1 MHRFRLYSNPIM
13 SLKPNIICLGVGLLL
28 FILCSTGDYPVFGQD
43 NPRLDTSGSTAS
55 NPRMRQRIQYCVDHQ
70 DGTVTD
76 MRTQLMWAQEVPDM
90 SFTQAQALEYCRKLT
105 FGGHNDWRLPSREE
119 LEGIVDTTNWLGD
132 GTVALDKNC
141 FKLPPQPGRQCWS
154 ATLSGD
160 DQAFS
165 LDFVLAEAQ
174 KSNISEKHGVRAV
187 RTGDPVKPTEE

>member
-1 MHRFRLYSNPIM
+1 M
-13 SLKPNIICLGVGLLL
+13 KPYIIRLGVGLLL
-28 FILCSTGDYPVFGQD
+28 FVLCGTGDSPALGQD

-55 NPRMRQRIQYCVDHQ
+55 NPRIRTRIQYCVDHQ

-76 MRTQLMWAQEVPDM
+76 MRTQLMWAQEVPDTA
-90 SFTQAQALEYCRKLT
+90 FTQAQAREYCRTLT
-105 FGGHNDWRLPSREE
+105 LGGHTDWRLPSREE
-119 LEGIVDTTNWLGD
+119 LEGLVDTTKWLGD
-132 GTVALDKNC
+132 GTVALDKYC

-160 DQAFS
+160 GKAFY

-174 KSNISEKHGVRAV
+174 ERDISEKHGVRAV